1 MLRAEHVDAFL
12 ASAFEVLGQQAQA
25 RPDRGSPVL
34 RSGVS
39 HSARELTG
47 LVVVEGHLTGIIF
60 YSMSLTTAVKLH
72 ALTGPGGA
80 PELSQ
85 LADAVVL
92 QTARTI
98 AAGGVERL
106 QQQNCSCTPG
116 EAGLVYGFG
125 EPLTEV
131 SPVLIVPLYTHFG
144 DMDIG
149 IAMQPTSAR
158 QQSVRLISAR
168 SGALQPPEDEQRRDD
183 AGGRE
188 RPGGRQRPGGRERPQ
203 EASAA

>member
-1 MLRAEHVDAFL
+1 MLQAEHVDAFL

-25 RPDRGSPVL
+25 RPERGSPLL

-39 HSARELTG
+39 YSSRELTG
-47 LVVVEGHLTGIIF
+47 LVVVEGDLTGIIF
-60 YSMSLTTAVKLH
+60 YSMSLATAVKLH

-98 AAGGVERL
+98 AAGGAERL
-106 QQQNCSCTPG
+106 QQRNCACTPG
-116 EAGLVYGFG
+116 EAVLVYGFG

-131 SPVLIVPLYTHFG
+131 SPVLIVPLFTQFG

-149 IAMQPTSAR
+149 IAICPKYDL
-158 QQSVRLISAR
+158 QQGVLLISTR
-168 SGALQPPEDEQRRDD
+168 SGSLQPPEDEQRCGPEGPSDD
-183 AGGRE
+183 
-188 RPGGRQRPGGRERPQ
+188 PQ
-203 EASAA
+203 EASTA